1 MRGAVLGLALAAP
14 AGCVTM
20 QGPCRIEG
28 DAGARTLACEQGGFM
43 AILAPS
49 RVIEAIGAAASA
61 ASSRGDHAN

>member
-1 MRGAVLGLALAAP
+1 MRGAVLGIALAAP

-28 DAGARTLACEQGGFM
+28 HADSSRTLACEQGGSM

-61 ASSRGDHAN
+61 ARGDHAN